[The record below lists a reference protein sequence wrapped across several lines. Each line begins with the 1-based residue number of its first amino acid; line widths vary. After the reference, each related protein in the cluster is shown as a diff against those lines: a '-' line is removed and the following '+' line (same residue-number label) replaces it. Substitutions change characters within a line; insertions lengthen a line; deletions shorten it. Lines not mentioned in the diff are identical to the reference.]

1 MNDRIAF
8 LEISS
13 YGKHYFGKIRF
24 GDAHIEC
31 TKLVSQKDAE
41 RFNQFDRWQSY
52 KVGMVTTRLASE
64 SEVIEIAI
72 SIWKERFPDAL
83 ILVRGR
89 KYIAEPQFAL
99 AGPQILVNELNILYN
114 EAEKIGWWDRDGGAM
129 WEVEDKWYALLRGEG

>member
-1 MNDRIAF
+1 
-8 LEISS
+8 
-13 YGKHYFGKIRF
+13 
-24 GDAHIEC
+24 
-31 TKLVSQKDAE
+31 
-41 RFNQFDRWQSY
+41 
-52 KVGMVTTRLASE
+52 MVTTRLASE